1 MAAFQAVDPGS
12 IPGMR
17 IKDKTTFVF
26 SSLTQLV
33 TGNGLSPFLG
43 RFDPC
48 SEYLNLNFVR

>member
-1 MAAFQAVDPGS
+1 MAKLGFAY
-12 IPGMR
+12 
-17 IKDKTTFVF
+17 DKTWFCLF

-48 SEYLNLNFVR
+48 SEYLSSWTLLV